1 MKLQISRTIASLL
14 YLGFVPG
21 MPGTYSSIITA
32 LVFYWIHSS
41 SGRISSEIHLASVGL
56 ITLAGIFA
64 SAEISRRTGNED
76 PSYIVI
82 DEAAG
87 QLLTFLLV
95 PVSAWNVFLGIL
107 AFRTFDIWKP
117 YPIRKL
123 ERLGKGVGVM
133 ADDLLAGIYANVAL
147 QIINLLL

>member
-1 MKLQISRTIASLL
+1 MKLQLSRIIASLF

-32 LVFYWIHSS
+32 LVFYSVYS
-41 SGRISSEIHLASVGL
+41 LSGRIAPELHLSAVCLISLVGVL
-56 ITLAGIFA
+56 V
-64 SAEISRRTGNED
+64 SAEIGRSTGKED

-95 PVSAWNVFLGIL
+95 PVTGWNIFLGIL

-123 ERLGKGVGVM
+123 ERLGRGVGVM
-133 ADDLLAGIYANVAL
+133 ADDLLAGIYGNIAL
-147 QIINLLL
+147 HIINLLL